1 MATKQKRVENRVNEI
16 ISSPGRAVV
25 EISEIGST
33 EHMVAEDGDSVF
45 ELWLRSGMD
54 AEELAAV
61 QDIWTIEEV
70 GVYGDPELAGTPEGS
85 HLEGKFHMVLS
96 HSG

>member
-1 MATKQKRVENRVNEI
+1 MTTKKQRVENRVNEI
-16 ISSPGRAVV
+16 ISSPGPAVI

-33 EHMVAEDGDSVF
+33 QHMVAEDDDSVF

-61 QDIWTIEEV
+61 EDIWTIEEI

-85 HLEGKFHMVLS
+85 HLEGKFHVILS
-96 HSG
+96 HSE